1 MSVAD
6 KNSGVDEALAG
17 IHAAHKAAHKRAP
30 FPSLADRR
38 AALDALKAAV
48 VDNQE
53 RIVDAISADFGARS
67 AHETRL
73 VEIFGTV
80 QQINGARRGLKTW
93 MKPRRKP
100 VSIWFL
106 PGRAKV
112 MFQPLGVVGVIAP
125 WNFPLFLA
133 AGPLAYALAAGN
145 RVMVKMSEYAPRFGA
160 LFEEIVG
167 SAFPEDHVAVING
180 GPDVA
185 AAFTRLP
192 LDHILFT
199 GSTETG
205 RKVMRAASSNL
216 TPVTLELGGK
226 SPVIVHRDFP
236 VATAAGRLAHFK
248 LISAGQV
255 CVAPDYVLAHEDRVD
270 ELVAAIRDCAA
281 RFYPS
286 IGGNPDYTSIV
297 NDGHYQRLQ
306 GYIDDARA
314 KGAEIVMADG
324 ADAQTRRM
332 PLTILLNVTD
342 EMKVMREEIFGPIL
356 PVVPYR
362 NLDEAI
368 AYVNARPRPLALY
381 YFDHDNAR
389 VDRVLRETVSGG
401 VTVNDTM
408 VHVLQNHLPFG
419 GVGPSGMGQYQ
430 GQDGFETFSKKKSVF
445 YQPRINGLPL
455 FRPPYG
461 RFIDAMLKLMIR

>member
-1 MSVAD
+1 MNA
-6 KNSGVDEALAG
+6 GDETLAR
-17 IHAAHKAAHKRAP
+17 IHAAQKSAFARTP

-53 RIVDAISADFGARS
+53 RIADAISADFGARS

-100 VSIWFL
+100 VSFWFL

-112 MFQPLGVVGVIAP
+112 MFQPLGVVGIIAP

-133 AGPLAYALAAGN
+133 AGPLAYALAAGD

-160 LFEEIVG
+160 LFEEIIGAV
-167 SAFPEDHVAVING
+167 FPEDHVAVING

-205 RKVMRAASSNL
+205 RKVMRAASENL

-226 SPVIVHRDFP
+226 SPVIIHREFP
-236 VATAAGRLAHFK
+236 VATAAERLAHFK
-248 LISAGQV
+248 LISGGQV
-255 CVAPDYVLAHEDRVD
+255 CVAPDYILAHEDKVD
-270 ELVAAIRDCAA
+270 ELVAAIRECSA

-297 NDGHYQRLQ
+297 NDAHYQRLQ
-306 GYIDDARA
+306 GYIDDARE
-314 KGAEIVMADG
+314 KGAQVVQMNGAGPADP
-324 ADAQTRRM
+324 QTRRM
-332 PLTILLNVTD
+332 PPVILLNVTD
-342 EMKVMREEIFGPIL
+342 EMTVMRDEIFGPIL

-461 RFIDAMLKLMIR
+461 RFIETMLKLMIR

>member
-1 MSVAD
+1 MNAVD
-6 KNSGVDEALAG
+6 KTLAR
-17 IHAAHKAAHKRAP
+17 IHTAQKAAFMRTP

-38 AALDALKAAV
+38 AALDALKSAV
-48 VDNQE
+48 LDNQE
-53 RIVDAISADFGARS
+53 RIAEAISEDFGARS
-67 AHETRL
+67 VHETRL
-73 VEIFGTV
+73 VEIFGTL
-80 QQINGARRGLKTW
+80 QQISGARRSLKKW
-93 MKPRRKP
+93 MRPRRKP
-100 VSIWFL
+100 VSFWFL

-112 MFQPLGVVGVIAP
+112 MFQPLGVVGIISP

-160 LFEEIVG
+160 LFEEIIG
-167 SAFPEDHVAVING
+167 AAFPENHVAVVNG
-180 GPDVA
+180 GVDVA
-185 AAFTRLP
+185 AAFSRLP

-205 RKVMRAASSNL
+205 RKVMRAASENL

-226 SPVIVHRDFP
+226 SPVIIHRDFP

-248 LISAGQV
+248 CISGGQV
-255 CVAPDYVLAHEDRVD
+255 CVAPDYVLAHEDKVE
-270 ELVAAIRDCAA
+270 ELAAAIRDCAA

-286 IGGNPDYTSIV
+286 AGSNPDYTSIV

-306 GYIDDARA
+306 GYIEDARR

-324 ADAQTRRM
+324 APGADAQTRKM
-332 PLTILLNVTD
+332 PLVILLNVTD
-342 EMKVMREEIFGPIL
+342 EMKVMHNEIFGPIL

-362 NLDEAI
+362 SLDEAI

-381 YFDHDNAR
+381 YFDHDSAR
-389 VDRVLRETVSGG
+389 VDRVLHETVSGG

-408 VHVLQNHLPFG
+408 VHVLQNRLPFG

-430 GQDGFETFSKKKSVF
+430 GREGFETFSKKKSVF

-461 RFIDAMLKLMIR
+461 RFIDVILKLMIR